1 MPRVS
6 KTRDGSMLDKWF
18 VAKLKS
24 VLEVPK
30 LRRVPR
36 SGSEGA
42 EVDCYSVRIKQGKVN
57 YIGDRIEGSSL
68 HALAWNEGDQEFN
81 EPVELNLDE
90 LSTFAFEIRH
100 HHGLVDH
107 TYYSKREFLWYEC
120 TRYYKLVSFYA
131 LAKYRIPKFFHS
143 KKPLKR
149 PNRIKVLETLDRMT
163 EDNPH
168 KEVSARAVSDEL
180 YGFMSIFN
188 SKRKVRV
195 DRIQRIL
202 ESLVESGELRAKDS
216 FTFTAKGKLLV
227 TLEHLKE
234 EKARQDRADSNA
246 RWMAILTLILAV
258 AALLQS
264 GLVRTTYFSSIDWFM
279 ELLLDGIQVTK
290 EWIKG
295 VAL

>member
-1 MPRVS
+1 MPWVS

-42 EVDCYSVRIKQGKVN
+42 EVDCYFVYVKHDGTHYLADSVVGNTLNV
-57 YIGDRIEGSSL
+57 
-68 HALAWNEGDQEFN
+68 LAWNEGGQEHN
-81 EPVELNLDE
+81 EQVELSLDE
-90 LSTFAFEIRH
+90 LSTFEFEIQH
-100 HHGLVDH
+100 YHGLVDH
-107 TYYSKREFLWYEC
+107 TYYSIREFLWYEC
-120 TRYYKLVSFYA
+120 TGYYKLVSFYA

-234 EKARQDRADSNA
+234 EKARQNRADSNA

-264 GLVRTTYFSSIDWFM
+264 GLVRTTYFSNIDWFM
-279 ELLLDGIQVTK
+279 ELLFDGIQVTK